1 MEKYALIEDCN
12 LVFKTECQ
20 TKGDN
25 GEAATVA
32 NDQDLEEEADS
43 SFDLFRDGEDGLTDE
58 YSYDYDDY
66 VDETTWG
73 DEDWAEAQHPKP
85 EDFVNIDS
93 HILCTPVSPLLR
105 FDSSVNQS
113 KSLFLAILLF

>member
-58 YSYDYDDY
+58 CSYDYDDY
-66 VDETTWG
+66 VDETIRG
-73 DEDWAEAQHPKP
+73 DRCMDSLSLLLSRWAIHKY
-85 EDFVNIDS
+85 
-93 HILCTPVSPLLR
+93 
-105 FDSSVNQS
+105 
-113 KSLFLAILLF
+113 